1 MSVLLSAIKP
11 KAHAKPVKTDKE
23 IAACL
28 APQTIM
34 SVLLPAIKLKAHA
47 KPVKTD
53 KKIVACAPTTAKN
66 NPPCSLK
73 GNALFLD
80 LLLSSAL

>member
-1 MSVLLSAIKP
+1 MSVLLSAIKL
-11 KAHAKPVKTDKE
+11 KTHAKPVKTDKE

-34 SVLLPAIKLKAHA
+34 SVLLPAIKPKAHA

-53 KKIVACAPTTAKN
+53 KKIVAC
-66 NPPCSLK
+66 
-73 GNALFLD
+73 LD
-80 LLLSSAL
+80 SSNHHVSFIACNKTEGTRKTS